1 MLEFT
6 RHTKLLFD
14 TERISDQT
22 AFTLI
27 LHFEYLNGTDI
38 LKINLLAFILFVIYV
53 KTFLWKNQ
61 NEKFE
66 IDKFSSD
73 QLLNEIFKTIYDN
86 N

>member
-38 LKINLLAFILFVIYV
+38 LKINLLAFMLKHSY
-53 KTFLWKNQ
+53 
-61 NEKFE
+61 EKSE
-66 IDKFSSD
+66 FS
-73 QLLNEIFKTIYDN
+73 NFMCTY
-86 N
+86 

>member
-38 LKINLLAFILFVIYV
+38 LKINLLAFMLKHSY
-53 KTFLWKNQ
+53 
-61 NEKFE
+61 EK
-66 IDKFSSD
+66 I
-73 QLLNEIFKTIYDN
+73 II
-86 N
+86 